1 MKIQFLDSISTP
13 QASYRCGQVADLPE
27 PEALSWIRTGQP
39 LSLSNR
45 NPEDRKP
52 GPLKRLVRRLT

>member
-27 PEALSWIRTGQP
+27 PEALSWIRTGQAEAVDP
-39 LSLSNR
+39 Q
-45 NPEDRKP
+45 PGDRKP